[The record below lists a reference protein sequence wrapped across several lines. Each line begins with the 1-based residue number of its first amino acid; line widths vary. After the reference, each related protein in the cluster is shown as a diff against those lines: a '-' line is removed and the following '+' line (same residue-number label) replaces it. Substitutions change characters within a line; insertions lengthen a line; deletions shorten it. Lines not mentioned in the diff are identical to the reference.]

1 MSFDVAG
8 SVYDRFMGR
17 YSAALAPLFAD
28 FAGVSEGQVL
38 DVGCG
43 PGSLTAVLV
52 DRVGA
57 SSVTAIDPSEPFVAT
72 IRERFPE
79 IEVHHGSAETLPLSS
94 ARYDFVLAQLVV
106 HHMTDPVAG
115 IREMARVTVDGGV
128 VAACVWDHVGGK
140 SPTGPFWTA
149 FREFDPGSA
158 TEDSPP
164 GTREGELVAIFESA
178 GLSAVEGEA
187 ITFEY
192 SHNGFD
198 DWWAP
203 FSNAVGPVGQTM
215 AKLDETARNRLE
227 ALCRDVFPSDS
238 EPLDLQV
245 WSARALVDQ
254 VM

>member
-1 MSFDVAG
+1 MSFDVSG

-28 FAGVSEGQVL
+28 FAGVNEGQVL

-43 PGSLTAVLV
+43 PGSLTAVLI

-57 SSVTAIDPSEPFVAT
+57 SAVTAVDPSEPFVAT

-79 IEVHHGSAETLPLSS
+79 VEVHRGSAETLPLSS

-115 IREMARVTVDGGV
+115 VGEMARVAVDRGV
-128 VAACVWDHVGGK
+128 VAACVWDHVGSN
-140 SPTGPFWTA
+140 SPLGPFWTA
-149 FREFDPGSA
+149 FREFDPESA
-158 TEDSPP
+158 TEDSLP
-164 GTREGELVAIFESA
+164 GTREGELVAIFQAA
-178 GLSAVEGEA
+178 GLSDVEGEA

-203 FSNAVGPVGQTM
+203 FSNAVGPVGRIM
-215 AKLDETARNRLE
+215 AGLDEAGRDRLE
-227 ALCRDVFPSDS
+227 GLCRDAFPTDS
-238 EPLDLQV
+238 EPLNLRA
-245 WSARALVDQ
+245 WSARAVAAQ